1 MECPGHFG
9 HIALQH
15 PVYHG
20 NMLDYIRKVLRCVC
34 FGCGNL
40 LATDPEHVKELEEK
54 QKIKTMKS
62 RFNAVVKMSQSIKI
76 CHVCQK
82 TNHKYSR
89 GSLRIEMTLQ
99 DSEEKTRRS
108 LKDAKQT
115 LWPEEAK
122 KILDMIKPEHL
133 KMLGLNKQR
142 SNPSNMI
149 IENLAVA
156 PPPVRPSVAM
166 TNSMRSEDDL
176 TVAYK
181 SIIKQNNEIARLR
194 KTGNSESS
202 IKDARNV
209 L

>member
-1 MECPGHFG
+1 M
-9 HIALQH
+9 
-15 PVYHG
+15 
-20 NMLDYIRKVLRCVC
+20 
-34 FGCGNL
+34 
-40 LATDPEHVKELEEK
+40 
-54 QKIKTMKS
+54 
-62 RFNAVVKMSQSIKI
+62 
-76 CHVCQK
+76 
-82 TNHKYSR
+82 
-89 GSLRIEMTLQ
+89 
-99 DSEEKTRRS
+99 
-108 LKDAKQT
+108 
-115 LWPEEAK
+115 
-122 KILDMIKPEHL
+122 DMIKPEHL